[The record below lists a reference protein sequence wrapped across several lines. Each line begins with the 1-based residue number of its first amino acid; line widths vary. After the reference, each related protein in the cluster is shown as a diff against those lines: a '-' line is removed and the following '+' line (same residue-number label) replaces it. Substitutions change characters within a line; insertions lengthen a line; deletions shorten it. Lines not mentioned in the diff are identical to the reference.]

1 MKKRSLVLIAA
12 IVTLTILSACSG
24 SNGGGAAAGKSEVT
38 VLFGKE
44 VTAQFEKMIEQY
56 NETQDAVQVKLIPLA
71 GQNAYEKMTTLY
83 NSGNAPTIMSMGQE
97 FTSFQDKLLDLT
109 SEDWVSH
116 SSPGSLDYVTV
127 DGKVYGMPLT
137 VESFGLIYNKTVMD
151 EAFGGSFD
159 PTTITTRDALKEAFD
174 KVAALDST
182 DGAIHISPMDWSLG
196 AHLTN
201 IFFTAQAET
210 TEERH
215 EFMADLKAGTVGLAD
230 NAVFNGWLDTVD
242 LLFEYNSEKA
252 APLAPLYDDGP
263 LKLADG
269 KVGMWFMGNWAYP
282 QLAEIDPDAEF
293 GFLPVPVSNDPA
305 AYGNT
310 QLSVG
315 VPSYWTIDASQSS
328 PEEQQGAK
336 DFLNWMITSPEGQ
349 EGYVNSLNFIPVF
362 DNFTA
367 QPEDPLS
374 ASIMDYMSRGKT
386 LEWMNTY
393 YPAEAFPAMGASL
406 QKYLG
411 GQIDRTKLTQE
422 IADYWK
428 TAK

>member
-1 MKKRSLVLIAA
+1 MKKPMLVLGAS
-12 IVTLTILSACSG
+12 VLTLSLLSACGG
-24 SNGGGAAAGKSEVT
+24 SNGGAASGKTEVT

-44 VTAQFEKMIEQY
+44 VIAQFEGMIKQY
-56 NETQDAVQVKLIPLA
+56 NASQEEVEVKLVPLA

-97 FTSFQDKLLDLT
+97 FTSFRDKLLDL
-109 SEDWVSH
+109 SAEEWVGR
-116 SSPGSLDYVTV
+116 SSPGSLDYVTA

-137 VESFGLIYNKTVMD
+137 VESFGLIYNKAVLD
-151 EAFGGSFD
+151 EAFGGGFD
-159 PTTITTRDALKEAFD
+159 PSTITTRDALKDAFD
-174 KVAALDST
+174 KVATLEST
-182 DGAIHISPMDWSLG
+182 DGAVHVSPMDWSLG

-210 TEERH
+210 TEARH
-215 EFMADLKAGTVGLAD
+215 QFMADMKAGTVGLAD
-230 NAVFNGWLDTVD
+230 NAVYNGWLDTVD
-242 LLFEYNSEKA
+242 LMLEYNSDKA

-269 KVGMWFMGNWAYP
+269 KVGMWFMGNWSYP

-293 GFLPVPVSNDPA
+293 GFLPVPISNDPA
-305 AYGNT
+305 TYGNT

-315 VPSYWTIDASQSS
+315 VPSYWTIDASQST

-362 DNFTA
+362 DNFAA

-411 GQIDRTKLTQE
+411 GQIDRAGLTQE
-422 IADYWK
+422 IEDYWK